1 MGCYT
6 CHAGCV
12 GGERRQV
19 LVCHDIYVMFLV
31 GFHPGLWDFFR
42 GRKVRLEEAARSVR
56 KPVQVPGKVWR
67 PKQPQIPRLESYDG
81 VFPPA
86 HWALWPEY
94 KPETWR
100 PDSWLKGDQLEA
112 EGLACGYPLLGNLR
126 WAADQ
131 LTGGAD
137 TGVKGAARLPSAGP
151 NAKSAIESGH
161 LLSDSLAE
169 WVRLQ
174 LMAGPFDLDEIPW
187 PEVKISP
194 LGLQIKPS
202 GAGRIL
208 VDMSFPWRK
217 RGEKVNIQGTI
228 PISPNAGIELEDFPA
243 VMDGT
248 PRVLFL
254 LSRWGPGCH
263 MTKAGIM
270 LLDPF
275 VHV

>member
-1 MGCYT
+1 M
-6 CHAGCV
+6 A
-12 GGERRQV
+12 
-19 LVCHDIYVMFLV
+19 
-31 GFHPGLWDFFR
+31 
-42 GRKVRLEEAARSVR
+42 
-56 KPVQVPGKVWR
+56 
-67 PKQPQIPRLESYDG
+67 
-81 VFPPA
+81 
-86 HWALWPEY
+86 
-94 KPETWR
+94 
-100 PDSWLKGDQLEA
+100 
-112 EGLACGYPLLGNLR
+112 
-126 WAADQ
+126 
-131 LTGGAD
+131 GGAE

-151 NAKSAIESGH
+151 NAKSAIENGH

-208 VDMSFPWRK
+208 VDMSFPWKK

-263 MTKAGIM
+263 MAKAGI
-270 LLDPF
+270 
-275 VHV
+275 VW